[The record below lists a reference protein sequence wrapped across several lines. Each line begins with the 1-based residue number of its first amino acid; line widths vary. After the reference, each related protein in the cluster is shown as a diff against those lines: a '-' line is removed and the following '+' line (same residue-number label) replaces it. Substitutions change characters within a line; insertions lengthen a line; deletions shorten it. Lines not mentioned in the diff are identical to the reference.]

1 MEELKT
7 NDRIIGGQTSEATR
21 RASEIYASFCEG
33 ELLPT
38 NDVTAE
44 MAKLTENSFR
54 DVNIAFANE
63 LSLIS
68 DNLGINVWELIDLA
82 NHHPRVNIL
91 QPGPGVGG
99 HCIAVD
105 PWFIVSSDPE
115 NSKLI
120 GTARRINDNKPQWVI
135 DKVVEALGKSESKK
149 LAILGLAF
157 KPDIDDL
164 RESPALEI
172 AKRIAAQFEDTQVDV
187 VEPNIEK
194 LPDSLSEFDNVEL
207 KPVEKA
213 VKSADVVLLLGDHN
227 PFKEF
232 DTENLNNKI
241 VIDTKGLWQ

>member
-1 MEELKT
+1 M
-7 NDRIIGGQTSEATR
+7 
-21 RASEIYASFCEG
+21 
-33 ELLPT
+33 
-38 NDVTAE
+38 
-44 MAKLTENSFR
+44 
-54 DVNIAFANE
+54 
-63 LSLIS
+63 
-68 DNLGINVWELIDLA
+68 
-82 NHHPRVNIL
+82 
-91 QPGPGVGG
+91 GG

-213 VKSADVVLLLGDHN
+213 VKSADVVLLLVDHN
-227 PFKEF
+227 QFKEF

>member
-1 MEELKT
+1 
-7 NDRIIGGQTSEATR
+7 
-21 RASEIYASFCEG
+21 
-33 ELLPT
+33 
-38 NDVTAE
+38 

-213 VKSADVVLLLGDHN
+213 VKSADVVLLLVDHN
-227 PFKEF
+227 QFKEF

>member
-213 VKSADVVLLLGDHN
+213 VKSADVVLLLVDHN
-227 PFKEF
+227 QFKEF